1 MLCVQEFFTA
11 VGEQGQEK
19 LVNIFTR
26 VRPARPGRLR
36 GPVKMGAAKG
46 RFLEKLA

>member
-19 LVNIFTR
+19 VCEYFHKS
-26 VRPARPGRLR
+26 PA
-36 GPVKMGAAKG
+36 GAAAAAAG
-46 RFLEKLA
+46 TGQNGGGERTIFPELA